1 MDAPQACPT
10 RVINWSLQPN
20 PAMKSFTF
28 LVFLSLGA
36 AWAQTAP
43 APPASKPAP
52 PMPNLPEETVV
63 ATFEDGT
70 KFTMG
75 DFKRI
80 YAVLPPANQEMAIRD
95 RNEFLHQWAVLR
107 SLSKMADDLKLGEQS
122 PYKEAIEHSRMQVLV
137 QAKINEA
144 INSATV
150 EPAQIVKYYDS
161 NKQKYEQV
169 KVKAIY
175 IAFSEN
181 PAPPAAGKGKKAL
194 TDAEAKAKATRLLA
208 AIRGG
213 ADFVKLVKENSD
225 DAMSRDKD
233 GDFATL
239 RMSDNI
245 PDAFRTAVFALKQ
258 GEVSEPLRQPNGYYL
273 LRAEEVTFS
282 PLSQVRDGI
291 FNDLKQQRYAQWF
304 EKLNRE
310 TKVTVNPAFA
320 APPEPGKK

>member
-1 MDAPQACPT
+1 
-10 RVINWSLQPN
+10 
-20 PAMKSFTF
+20 MKSITLF
-28 LVFLSLGA
+28 VFLSLGA
-36 AWAQTAP
+36 TWAQTAP
-43 APPASKPAP
+43 APSTPAP
-52 PMPNLPEETVV
+52 QIPNLPEDTVV

-70 KFTMG
+70 TFTMG
-75 DFKRI
+75 DFRRI
-80 YAVLPPANQEMAIRD
+80 YAVLPPANQQMVIHD
-95 RNEFLHQWAVLR
+95 RNEFLHQWAVMR
-107 SLSKMADDLKLGEQS
+107 SLSKMAEELKLGEQS
-122 PYKEAIEHSRMQVLV
+122 PYKEAIEHARMQVLV

-144 INSATV
+144 INSAIV
-150 EPAQIVKYYDS
+150 EPADVVKYYDS

-175 IAFSEN
+175 VAFSEN
-181 PAPPAAGKGKKAL
+181 PAPPSSPAAAGKGKKAL
-194 TDAEAKAKATRLLA
+194 TDAEAKAKAARLLT

-225 DAMSRDKD
+225 DQMSREKD

-282 PLSQVRDGI
+282 PLSQVRDAI
-291 FNDLKQQRYAQWF
+291 FNDLKQQHYAQWF

-310 TKVTVNPAFA
+310 TKVTVNPAFVA
-320 APPEPGKK
+320 SPEPPKK